1 MLNGFKILPLLIAAT
16 EVARG
21 IQTNQKNQDACSSIQ
36 TLLMSSER
44 CQYFSIKFI
53 MALVKTTELN
63 KIGNNIC
70 TIRKKPQGSV
80 VKKIQN
86 LS

>member
-1 MLNGFKILPLLIAAT
+1 MSNSFKILPLLIAAT

-21 IQTNQKNQDACSSIQ
+21 IQTNQKNQDACSNIQ

-53 MALVKTTELN
+53 WPWL
-63 KIGNNIC
+63 
-70 TIRKKPQGSV
+70 KPQNLIKLAITSV
-80 VKKIQN
+80 PHLKSHKGQLLKRYKI
-86 LS
+86 